1 MRQLSLRLRSI
12 LLALVLLGLFV
23 PFTVVI
29 LDDAYTESLTQAKM
43 SELRL
48 MNLGLLSAF
57 ELDGDVP
64 FMPEILYEEQLNL
77 PGSGYLGIIVFRDE
91 VIWQSASAL
100 EYTFAPP
107 QIAVPVGN
115 ELFIESLFPDF
126 DDGNQFFVY
135 AFTAEFA
142 SSNDFEPVRFYIFNE
157 RTLFEQERNT
167 FVTTTWQWIFSLCIV
182 LLVFITIG
190 INVILQPVRRL
201 IEEISQTS
209 SGSKAK
215 LETRYPVEFD
225 SLKQSIN
232 VLLQTEAA
240 QRARY
245 KNSLGDLAHSLK
257 TPLAVASGNKNLPT
271 EVSEALAQIDR
282 IIQRQLKRATAGSS
296 GWQNPVAILPLLH
309 KLAGA
314 MDKVYQDKG
323 LVIEFDIAPDIR
335 FKGDETDLMELC
347 GNLLD
352 NACKAAHSRI
362 LVSAKI
368 QESWLVIQFEDDGP
382 GIPENKKMQ
391 LLERGIR
398 LDTYAEGQ
406 GIGMAIVADLVSIY
420 EGRLL
425 VEDSSL
431 GGACLIARLPHH
443 DTNSSKA

>member
-12 LLALVLLGLFV
+12 LLAIILLALFV

-57 ELDGDVP
+57 ELDGEVP

-77 PGSGYLGIIVFRDE
+77 PGSGYLGVIVFRDK

-100 EYTFAPP
+100 EYTFLPP
-107 QIAVPVGN
+107 QINVAVGN
-115 ELFIESLFPDF
+115 ELFIENHSPRF
-126 DDGNQFFVY
+126 DEAAEFFVY

-142 SSNDFEPVRFYIFNE
+142 SSSNFEPVRFYIFNDKA
-157 RTLFEQERNT
+157 LFEQERNT
-167 FVTTTWQWIFSLCIV
+167 FVTTTWQWIFTLCIV
-182 LLVFITIG
+182 LLIFIAIG
-190 INVILQPVRRL
+190 INVILQPVRKL
-201 IEEISQTS
+201 IEEISLTS
-209 SGSKAK
+209 SGQKSK
-215 LETRYPVEFD
+215 LEARYPVEFD

-232 VLLQTEAA
+232 GLLQTEAA
-240 QRARY
+240 QRTRY

-257 TPLAVASGNKNLPT
+257 TPLAVASGNKNLPL
-271 EVSEALAQIDR
+271 EVSEALAQINR

-296 GWQNPVAILPLLH
+296 GWQNPIAILPILH
-309 KLAGA
+309 KLADA
-314 MDKVYQDKG
+314 MDKVYQEKA
-323 LVIEFDIAPDIR
+323 LTIEFDIPPNTS

-352 NACKAAHSRI
+352 NACKAAKSHI
-362 LVSAKI
+362 TVSANLNDN
-368 QESWLVIQFEDDGP
+368 WLTIHFEDDGP
-382 GIPENKKMQ
+382 GIPEDKKLR
-391 LLERGIR
+391 LLERGAR

-425 VEDSSL
+425 VQDSTL
-431 GGACLIARLPHH
+431 GGAHIIVQFPHH
-443 DTNSSKA
+443 VPIAS